1 MMQSILL
8 FLFIN
13 KDNNRCSI

>member
-13 KDNNRCSI
+13 KDNNRCSN